1 MKPKAPKSIT
11 ERVIKQWLQG
21 MSRDEI
27 GKDNDIG
34 AGTVS
39 AIIKDAKQENPDI
52 DLLRAVAIIVKK
64 NGLDLSVLA
73 SSIRIKNKL
82 VEMGLNEDQ
91 IESFIE
97 NIIIYCFKHGLT
109 GEKFLNIVNKVC
121 ALSDRLEMPKPLF
134 DQKISAE
141 QIENTRLIQ
150 EWRMSSS

>member
-1 MKPKAPKSIT
+1 
-11 ERVIKQWLQG
+11 

-39 AIIKDAKQENPDI
+39 VIIKDAKQENPDI

-82 VEMGLNEDQ
+82 DEMGLNEDQ
-91 IESFIE
+91 VETLIE
-97 NIIIYCFKHGLT
+97 NININCFKHGLR
-109 GEKFLNIVNKVC
+109 GEQFLNIVNNVSY
-121 ALSDRLEMPKPLF
+121 L
-134 DQKISAE
+134 AE
-141 QIENTRLIQ
+141 DDF
-150 EWRMSSS
+150 S